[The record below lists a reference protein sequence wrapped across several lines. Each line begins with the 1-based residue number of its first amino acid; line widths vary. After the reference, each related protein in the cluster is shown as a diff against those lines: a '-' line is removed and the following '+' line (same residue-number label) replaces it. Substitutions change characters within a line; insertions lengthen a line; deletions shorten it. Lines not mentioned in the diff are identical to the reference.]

1 MTTITKEEKKA
12 EFDRAI
18 SVIAK
23 VVSEMKQGDNKVIEC
38 PICGGELVVY
48 RPYRK
53 KLAAKCHTD
62 YCIKIVS

>member
-1 MTTITKEEKKA
+1 MAEITVEEKKA
-12 EFDRAI
+12 KYDKAL
-18 SVIAK
+18 SVITK
-23 VVSEMKQGDNKVIEC
+23 VVSEMKHGDNKVIEC